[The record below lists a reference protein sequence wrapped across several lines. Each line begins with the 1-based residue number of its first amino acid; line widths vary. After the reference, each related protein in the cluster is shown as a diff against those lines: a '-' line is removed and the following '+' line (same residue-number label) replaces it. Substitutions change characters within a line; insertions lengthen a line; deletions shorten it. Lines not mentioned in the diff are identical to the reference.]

1 MPSSFVTAAG
11 LDDNNTFTGTNT
23 FTGAVTFTGVTVDE
37 GSQAIAPAVS
47 ASGTPTAPLTV
58 TAAADTAITASTE
71 SPSVYLN
78 LAASRQWA
86 TGALT
91 SQRALKIAA
100 PTYRFVGAST
110 ITNAATVYIDAAPS
124 AGTNATITNAY
135 ALWVDA
141 GITRLDGGVVL
152 GSTLTLGGSVTC
164 GSNDLLGVGIAEAQV
179 VRGAATD
186 LALRPHTG
194 GGSVIVHKADG
205 TTKAIESNATGLGF
219 YGVAPVARQV
229 LATGGGATPDQIIT
243 ALQALGLLRQS

>member
-11 LDDNNTFTGTNT
+11 LDDNNTFTAAQTL
-23 FTGAVTFTGVTVDE
+23 A
-37 GSQAIAPAVS
+37 
-47 ASGTPTAPLTV
+47 PTAITSGVRVPLTL
-58 TAAADTAITASTE
+58 TGAADTGITASTE
-71 SPSVYLN
+71 QADAFFNGARTLTF
-78 LAASRQWA
+78 A
-86 TGALT
+86 TGAIT
-91 SQRALKIAA
+91 AQRSFKFAA
-100 PTYRFVGAST
+100 PTLAFAGAST

-164 GSNDLLGVGIAEAQV
+164 GSNDLLGVGIAEVQV
-179 VRGAATD
+179 VRAVAN
-186 LALRPHTG
+186 LSLRPAVA
-194 GGSVIVHKADG
+194 GGSVEITKADG

-229 LATGGGATPDQIIT
+229 LATGGGATADNIIT
-243 ALQALGLLRQS
+243 ALQALGLLTQS

>member
-11 LDDNNTFTGTNT
+11 LDDNNTFTAAQTL
-23 FTGAVTFTGVTVDE
+23 A
-37 GSQAIAPAVS
+37 
-47 ASGTPTAPLTV
+47 PTAITSGVRVPLTL
-58 TAAADTAITASTE
+58 TGAADTGITASTE
-71 SPSVYLN
+71 QADAFFNGARTLTF
-78 LAASRQWA
+78 A
-86 TGALT
+86 TGAIT
-91 SQRALKIAA
+91 AQRSFKFAA
-100 PTYRFVGAST
+100 PTLAFAGAST
-110 ITNAATVYIDAAPS
+110 VTTAATVYIDAAPS

-141 GITRLDGGVVL
+141 GITRLGGGVVL
-152 GSTLTLGGSVTC
+152 GSTLTLGGSVVC
-164 GSNDLLGVGIAEAQV
+164 GSNDFTGIGIAEAQV

-229 LATGGGATPDQIIT
+229 LATGGGATADNIIT
-243 ALQALGLLRQS
+243 ALQALGLLAQS

>member
-23 FTGAVTFTGVTVDE
+23 FTGAVTFSGTTVDTTASE
-37 GSQAIAPAVS
+37 IAPA
-47 ASGTPTAPLTV
+47 ASTSGAPTVPLTV
-58 TAAADTAITASTE
+58 TAAVDLAMTASTE
-71 SPSVYLN
+71 APSVYLN
-78 LAASRQWA
+78 LSASRQFA

-110 ITNAATVYIDAAPS
+110 ITNAATFYIDAAPT

-164 GSNDLLGVGIAEAQV
+164 GSNDLLGVGIAEVQV
-179 VRGAATD
+179 VRAVAN
-186 LALRPHTG
+186 LSLRPAVA
-194 GGSVIVHKADG
+194 GGSVEITKADG

-229 LATGGGATPDQIIT
+229 LATGGGATADNIIT
-243 ALQALGLLRQS
+243 ALQALGLLAQS